1 MPEGKQHS
9 VKAGS
14 TWGKYHEFTCSWGIL
29 LTLAFQTDHISS
41 SAKNELHRDTQ
52 TRHRQDLKNSSK
64 FQKKKEILIVW
75 LRAENTDQATYKPD
89 LEACMWPIYKAATI
103 SVLGGC
109 AMVLLPAL
117 PQICP
122 KYRPQKVV
130 LVASGALSLQCGWE
144 NCSDFLAPSLSPSH
158 CKHLEN
164 EQNDKNSVYHPV
176 CFSVSL
182 HFFARYLK
190 KAMLHSG
197 ILKNSYLCT
206 MGESSIKL

>member
-1 MPEGKQHS
+1 MNSPAAEGYYWHWRFKQTTSAVVQRMNCTGAHTPETDKI
-9 VKAGS
+9 
-14 TWGKYHEFTCSWGIL
+14 WRIL
-29 LTLAFQTDHISS
+29 Q
-41 SAKNELHRDTQ
+41 
-52 TRHRQDLKNSSK
+52 NSR
-64 FQKKKEILIVW
+64 KKEILIVW

-89 LEACMWPIYKAATI
+89 LEACTWPIYKAATI

-130 LVASGALSLQCGWE
+130 LVASGALSLQCWWE
-144 NCSDFLAPSLSPSH
+144 NCSDFLAPSLSPIH

-182 HFFARYLK
+182 HFFARYF
-190 KAMLHSG
+190 
-197 ILKNSYLCT
+197 
-206 MGESSIKL
+206 